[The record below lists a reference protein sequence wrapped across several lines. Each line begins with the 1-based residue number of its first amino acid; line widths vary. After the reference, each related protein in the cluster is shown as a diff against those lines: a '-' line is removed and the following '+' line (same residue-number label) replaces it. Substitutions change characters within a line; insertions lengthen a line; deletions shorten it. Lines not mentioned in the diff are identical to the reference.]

1 MKRFGISILF
11 LMTAI
16 AFTGCTPSG
25 DQPRGSG
32 VSTASASP
40 LPESGY
46 KAAIT
51 MVSPVPQTMGAGE
64 TASVKAK
71 VKNMGTV
78 AWPALLP
85 GAKYRVAL
93 GNHWL
98 DKSGKTVIIDDGRT
112 DLPHDIK
119 PGEEVELM
127 LPINAPKA
135 PGDYILQLDMVHEGL
150 SWFTAHGSQIAK
162 VNIKVQ

>member
-1 MKRFGISILF
+1 
-11 LMTAI
+11 
-16 AFTGCTPSG
+16 
-25 DQPRGSG
+25 
-32 VSTASASP
+32 
-40 LPESGY
+40 
-46 KAAIT
+46 
-51 MVSPVPQTMGAGE
+51 MGAGE

-98 DKSGKTVIIDDGRT
+98 DKNGKTVVVLDDGRA

-119 PGEEVELM
+119 AGEEVELT
-127 LPINAPKA
+127 LPIKAPKA
-135 PGDYILQLDMVHEGL
+135 AGDYTLELDLVHEGL